1 MCVCMWLTYCCFCP
15 CSVVVVET
23 LPDHQTGTQRLSDG
37 WLKAS
42 GVVLQPEKGRETVDL
57 MIVLL

>member
-1 MCVCMWLTYCCFCP
+1 MCVCMWLTYCCFCS

-42 GVVLQPEKGRETVDL
+42 GVVPQPEKGRERDS
-57 MIVLL
+57 